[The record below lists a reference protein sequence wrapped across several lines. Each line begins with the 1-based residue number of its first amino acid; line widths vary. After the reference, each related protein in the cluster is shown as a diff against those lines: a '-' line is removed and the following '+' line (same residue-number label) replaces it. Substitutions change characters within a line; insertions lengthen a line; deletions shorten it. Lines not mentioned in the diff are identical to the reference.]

1 MKRVAVYY
9 RVSTKKQDTDSQRH
23 DVEIYLKTLG
33 PISVRVFED
42 HGVSGTKDDRD
53 GFRPLQDAVAAQEID
68 MIVVWALDRISR
80 RSSHAIRT
88 ILGWKEA
95 GVEFVPVSQP
105 HLATSAANPF
115 QNTLLAAFAD
125 LAELERYGTIKRI
138 KAGISAA
145 KAANGGK
152 WGRRSLITE
161 DQLGIIL
168 ALKGQGWTQRKIA
181 QHVGIPLATVNRA
194 ILKQRDSDAC
204 QV

>member
-1 MKRVAVYY
+1 MKRVGVYY
-9 RVSTKKQDTDSQRH
+9 RVSTKKQDTESQRH
-23 DVEIYLKTLG
+23 EVEAYLKTLG

-42 HGVSGTKDDRD
+42 HGVSGTKDQRD
-53 GFRPLQDAVAAQEID
+53 GFQPLLDAVAAGEID

-95 GVEFVPVSQP
+95 GVEFVPVSQM
-105 HLATSAANPF
+105 HLATSADNPF

-138 KAGISAA
+138 KAGISAKRA
-145 KAANGGK
+145 TTDGK

-161 DQLGIIL
+161 DQLGTIL
-168 ALKGQGWTQRKIA
+168 ALKGKGWSQRQIA
-181 QHVGIPLATVNRA
+181 KQVGIPLATVNRV
-194 ILKQRDSDAC
+194 ILKQTKEDA
-204 QV
+204 